1 MKILTIIGG
10 IVAGTAFLAAMG
22 LLVLTIA
29 SEETAKAANDVF
41 TRGPAEER
49 ESRHEEG
56 DPRSGKNKKYLIH
69 IVKRIKGF
77 VKRRKI
83 FRA

>member
-1 MKILTIIGG
+1 MRILTIIGG
-10 IVAGTAFLAAMG
+10 IVAGIAFFVAMG

-41 TRGPAEER
+41 TRRPAEER
-49 ESRHEEG
+49 ESRHEER
-56 DPRSGKNKKYLIH
+56 DPRNGKNKKYLIH

-77 VKRRKI
+77 VKEKI
-83 FRA
+83 K